1 MHIQIFDYMEYNLS
15 IDSHIGPWGYS
26 KNFIRNQMSGLKN
39 KPVNVRVSSL
49 GGSVDDALDIRQ
61 QFIDHGNV
69 TCYLFGYVASAA
81 TILAT
86 GAKKT
91 CMSKYAFYLI
101 HKVSNWIDAWGS
113 YNADQIQQLID
124 DLKANKLE
132 NDKMDLVLANLYAA
146 KCKKKVDEILPI
158 LKEGRWLT
166 AQEALEYGFIDEI
179 IEEGSKLNFD
189 DSMKARFNMYQL
201 PSLPAVENKTVV
213 PEDES
218 VPGWFNN
225 FVNKFFKAQHQK
237 EENDTT
243 QAQNNTHTNT
253 AQKFMKK
260 DYQKVNSILK
270 VDGMEFD
277 KDGKI
282 TLTEDQVKA
291 INDHITN
298 IERESSD
305 KDNEISDLKTQNEN
319 LKNND
324 GDDTTKINGDEGN
337 DDDIAKLNSANE
349 LFNNVK
355 DLL

>member
-1 MHIQIFDYMEYNLS
+1 MEYNLS

-69 TCYLFGYVASAA
+69 TCYLYGYVASAA

-91 CMSKYAFYLI
+91 CMSQYAFYLI
-101 HKVSNWIDAWGS
+101 HKVSNWIDAWGN
-113 YNADQIQQLID
+113 YNADQIQKLID

-132 NDKMDLVLANLYAA
+132 NDKMDLVLANLYAN

-166 AQEALEYGFIDEI
+166 AKEALEYGFVDEI
-179 IEEGSKLNFD
+179 IEDGTKLNFD
-189 DSMKARFNMYQL
+189 DAMKTRFNMFHL
-201 PSLPAVENKTVV
+201 PELPAPDKKVETKD
-213 PEDES
+213 DEA
-218 VPGWFNN
+218 PNWFNN
-225 FVNKFFKAQHQK
+225 FVNKFLKPQNT
-237 EENDTT
+237 ETT
-243 QAQNNTHTNT
+243 QAQNKTQINST
-253 AQKFMKK
+253 QKFMKK

-270 VDGMEFD
+270 LDGMEFD
-277 KDGKI
+277 KDGKV

-298 IERESSD
+298 IEKESSD

-319 LKNND
+319 LKKND
-324 GDDTTKINGDEGN
+324 GDDTTHINGDEG
-337 DDDIAKLNSANE
+337 DDDDVTKLNTANE
-349 LFNNVK
+349 MFNSVK

>member
-1 MHIQIFDYMEYNLS
+1 MEYNLS

-69 TCYLFGYVASAA
+69 TCYLYGYVASAA

-91 CMSKYAFYLI
+91 CMSQYAFYLI
-101 HKVSNWIDAWGS
+101 HKVSNWIDAWGN
-113 YNADQIQQLID
+113 YNADQIQKLID

-132 NDKMDLVLANLYAA
+132 NDKMDLVLANLYAN

-166 AQEALEYGFIDEI
+166 AKEALEYGFVDEI
-179 IEEGSKLNFD
+179 IEDGTKLNFD
-189 DSMKARFNMYQL
+189 DAMKTRFNMFHL
-201 PSLPAVENKTVV
+201 PELPTPEKKVETKD
-213 PEDES
+213 DEA
-218 VPGWFNN
+218 PNWFNN
-225 FVNKFFKAQHQK
+225 FVNKFLKPQNT
-237 EENDTT
+237 ETT
-243 QAQNNTHTNT
+243 QAQNKTQINST
-253 AQKFMKK
+253 QKFMKK

-270 VDGMEFD
+270 LDGMEFD
-277 KDGKI
+277 KDGKV
-282 TLTEDQVKA
+282 TLTEEQVKA
-291 INDHITN
+291 INDHIAN
-298 IERESSD
+298 IEKESSD

-319 LKNND
+319 LKKND
-324 GDDTTKINGDEGN
+324 GDETTHINGDEGD
-337 DDDIAKLNSANE
+337 DDDITKLNSANE
-349 LFNNVK
+349 MFNNVK

>member
-1 MHIQIFDYMEYNLS
+1 MEYNLS

-69 TCYLFGYVASAA
+69 TCYLYGYVASAA

-91 CMSKYAFYLI
+91 CMSQYAFYLI
-101 HKVSNWIDAWGS
+101 HKVSNWIDAWGN
-113 YNADQIQQLID
+113 YNADQIQKLID

-132 NDKMDLVLANLYAA
+132 NDKMDLVLANLYSN

-166 AQEALEYGFIDEI
+166 AKEALEYGFVDEI
-179 IEEGSKLNFD
+179 IEDGTKLD
-189 DSMKARFNMYQL
+189 DMKIRFNMFHL
-201 PSLPAVENKTVV
+201 PELPAQDKKT
-213 PEDES
+213 ETKDDEA
-218 VPGWFNN
+218 PNWFNN
-225 FVNKFFKAQHQK
+225 FVNKFLKPQNT
-237 EENDTT
+237 ETT
-243 QAQNNTHTNT
+243 QAQNKTQINST
-253 AQKFMKK
+253 QKFMKK

-270 VDGMEFD
+270 LDGMEFD
-277 KDGKI
+277 KDGKV

-291 INDHITN
+291 INDHIAN
-298 IERESSD
+298 IEKESSD

-319 LKNND
+319 LKKND
-324 GDDTTKINGDEGN
+324 GDETTHINGDEGD
-337 DDDIAKLNSANE
+337 DDDITKLNSANE
-349 LFNNVK
+349 MFNNVK

>member
-1 MHIQIFDYMEYNLS
+1 MEYNLI

-26 KNFIRNQMSGLKN
+26 KNYIRSQMSSYRN
-39 KPVNVRVSSL
+39 KPVSVRISSL

-61 QFIDHGNV
+61 QFIDHGDV

-101 HKVSNWIDAWGS
+101 HKVSNWVDAWGN

-132 NDKMDLVLANLYAA
+132 NDKMDLVLANLYAN
-146 KCKKKVDEILPI
+146 KCKKKVDDILPV

-179 IEEGSKLNFD
+179 VEEGSKLNFN
-189 DSMKARFNMYQL
+189 DSMKTKFNMFH
-201 PSLPAVENKTVV
+201 LPALPAIDTRAQS
-213 PEDES
+213 PEADTAPS
-218 VPGWFNN
+218 WFNN
-225 FVNKFFKAQHQK
+225 FVNKFLKGHQPEAAQ
-237 EENDTT
+237 T
-243 QAQNNTHTNT
+243 QNKSLNQSK
-253 AQKFMKK
+253 QMKK

-270 VDGMEFD
+270 IEGVEVD
-277 KDGKI
+277 KDGKV

-291 INDHITN
+291 LNDHIAN
-298 IERESSD
+298 LEQESSD
-305 KDNEISDLKTQNEN
+305 KDNQISDLKKQNEN
-319 LKNND
+319 LQKND
-324 GDDTTKINGDEGN
+324 GEETTHINGDEGE
-337 DDDIAKLNSANE
+337 DDDIAKLNTAKE
-349 LFNNVK
+349 LFNDVK

>member
-1 MHIQIFDYMEYNLS
+1 MEYNLS

-26 KNFIRNQMSGLKN
+26 KNYIRNQMTGLKN

-49 GGSVDDALDIRQ
+49 GGAVDDALDIRQ
-61 QFIDHGNV
+61 QFLDHGNV

-86 GAKKT
+86 GAQKT

-132 NDKMDLVLANLYAA
+132 NDKMDLVLANLYAN

-179 IEEGSKLNFD
+179 IEDGDKLNFD
-189 DSMKARFNMYQL
+189 DSMKARFNMYH
-201 PSLPAVENKTVV
+201 LPALPATENKTVV
-213 PEDES
+213 PDDETA
-218 VPGWFNN
+218 PGWFNN
-225 FVNKFFKAQHQK
+225 FVNRFFKSSK
-237 EENDTT
+237 DNDIHSSQSQNKPRFNSTT
-243 QAQNNTHTNT
+243 Q
-253 AQKFMKK
+253 KIMKK

-270 VDGMEFD
+270 LDGMEFD
-277 KDGKI
+277 KDGKV
-282 TLTEDQVKA
+282 TLTEDQVKT
-291 INDHITN
+291 INDHIAN
-298 IERESSD
+298 IEKESSD

-319 LKNND
+319 LKKND
-324 GDDTTKINGDEGN
+324 GDETKHINGDEG
-337 DDDIAKLNSANE
+337 DEDEITKLNSANE
-349 LFNNVK
+349 MFNNVK
-355 DLL
+355 ELL

>member
-1 MHIQIFDYMEYNLS
+1 MEYNLS

-69 TCYLFGYVASAA
+69 TCYLYGYVASAA
-81 TILAT
+81 TILTT

-91 CMSKYAFYLI
+91 CMSQYAFYLI
-101 HKVSNWIDAWGS
+101 HKVSNWIDAWGN
-113 YNADQIQQLID
+113 YNADQIQKLID

-132 NDKMDLVLANLYAA
+132 NDKMDLVLANLYAN

-166 AQEALEYGFIDEI
+166 AKEALEYGFVDEI
-179 IEEGSKLNFD
+179 IEDGTKLNFD
-189 DSMKARFNMYQL
+189 DAMKTRFNMFHL
-201 PSLPAVENKTVV
+201 PELPAPDKKAETKD
-213 PEDES
+213 DEA
-218 VPGWFNN
+218 PNWFNN
-225 FVNKFFKAQHQK
+225 FVNKFLKPQNTEA
-237 EENDTT
+237 T
-243 QAQNNTHTNT
+243 QAQNKTQINST
-253 AQKFMKK
+253 QKFMKK

-270 VDGMEFD
+270 LDGMEFD
-277 KDGKI
+277 KDGKV

-291 INDHITN
+291 INDHIAN
-298 IERESSD
+298 IEKESSD

-319 LKNND
+319 LKKND
-324 GDDTTKINGDEGN
+324 GDETNHINGDEGDDN
-337 DDDIAKLNSANE
+337 DDITKLNSANE
-349 LFNNVK
+349 MFNSVK

>member
-1 MHIQIFDYMEYNLS
+1 MEYNLS

-69 TCYLFGYVASAA
+69 TCYLYGYVASAA

-91 CMSKYAFYLI
+91 CMSQYAFYLI
-101 HKVSNWIDAWGS
+101 HKVSNWIDAWGN
-113 YNADQIQQLID
+113 YNADQIQKLID

-132 NDKMDLVLANLYAA
+132 NDKMDLVLANLYAN

-166 AQEALEYGFIDEI
+166 AKEALEYGFVDEI
-179 IEEGSKLNFD
+179 IEDGTKLNFD
-189 DSMKARFNMYQL
+189 DAMKTRFNMFHL
-201 PSLPAVENKTVV
+201 PELPAQDKKT
-213 PEDES
+213 ETKDDEA
-218 VPGWFNN
+218 PNWFNN
-225 FVNKFFKAQHQK
+225 FVNKFLKPQNT
-237 EENDTT
+237 ETT
-243 QAQNNTHTNT
+243 QAQNKTQINST
-253 AQKFMKK
+253 QKFMKK

-270 VDGMEFD
+270 LDGMEFD
-277 KDGKI
+277 KDGKV

-291 INDHITN
+291 INDHIAN
-298 IERESSD
+298 IEKESSD

-319 LKNND
+319 LKKND
-324 GDDTTKINGDEGN
+324 GDDTTHINGDEGD
-337 DDDIAKLNSANE
+337 DDDITKLNSANE
-349 LFNNVK
+349 MFNNVK

>member
-1 MHIQIFDYMEYNLS
+1 MDYSIS

-26 KNFIRNQMSGLKN
+26 KNYIRSQMSGLKN

-61 QFIDHGNV
+61 QFLDHGNV
-69 TCYLFGYVASAA
+69 TCYLYGYVASAA

-101 HKVSNWIDAWGS
+101 HKVSNRVDAWGN

-132 NDKMDLVLANLYAA
+132 NDKMDLVLANLYAN
-146 KCKKKVDEILPI
+146 KCKKKVDDILPI

-179 IEEGSKLNFD
+179 VEEGSKLNFD
-189 DSMKARFNMYQL
+189 DSMKTKFNMFH
-201 PSLPAVENKTVV
+201 LPALPAIDRTQSQEADTA
-213 PEDES
+213 PS
-218 VPGWFNN
+218 WFNN
-225 FVNKFFKAQHQK
+225 FVNKFLKGHQPEAAQ
-237 EENDTT
+237 T
-243 QAQNNTHTNT
+243 QNKSLNQSK
-253 AQKFMKK
+253 QMKK

-270 VDGMEFD
+270 IEGVEVD
-277 KDGKI
+277 KDGKVM
-282 TLTEDQVKA
+282 LTEDQVKA
-291 INDHITN
+291 LNDHIAHL
-298 IERESSD
+298 EQESSD
-305 KDNEISDLKTQNEN
+305 KDNQISDLKKQNEN
-319 LKNND
+319 LQKND
-324 GDDTTKINGDEGN
+324 GEETTHINGDEGE
-337 DDDIAKLNSANE
+337 DDDIAKLNTAKE
-349 LFNNVK
+349 LFNDVK

>member
-1 MHIQIFDYMEYNLS
+1 MEYNLS

-26 KNFIRNQMSGLKN
+26 KNYIRSQMSGFRN
-39 KPVNVRVSSL
+39 KPVSVRISSL

-61 QFIDHGNV
+61 QFQDHGDV

-113 YNADQIQQLID
+113 YNADQIQRLID

-146 KCKKKVDEILPI
+146 KCKKKVSDILPI

-166 AQEALEYGFIDEI
+166 AQEALEYGFVDEI
-179 IEEGSKLNFD
+179 IEEGTRLSFD

-201 PSLPAVENKTVV
+201 PALPAMGNDTEVLE
-213 PEDES
+213 EES
-218 VPGWFNN
+218 APNWFNN
-225 FVNKFFKAQHQK
+225 FVNKFFKSQK
-237 EENDTT
+237 SDVAT
-243 QAQNNTHTNT
+243 QAQNKPLNLSI
-253 AQKFMKK
+253 QMKK
-260 DYQKVNSILK
+260 DYQKVNSILNIEG
-270 VDGMEFD
+270 VEVD
-277 KDGKI
+277 KDGKV
-282 TLTEDQVKA
+282 TLTEEQVKA
-291 INDHITN
+291 LNDRITN
-298 IERESSD
+298 LEQESSD
-305 KDNEISDLKTQNEN
+305 KDDEIAELKKQNEN
-319 LKNND
+319 LKNGD
-324 GDDTTKINGDEGN
+324 GDETAKINGDEGQGN
-337 DDDIAKLNSANE
+337 DVDKLNTAVE
-349 LFNNVK
+349 MFNSVK

>member
-1 MHIQIFDYMEYNLS
+1 MEYNLS

-69 TCYLFGYVASAA
+69 TCYLYGYVASAA

-91 CMSKYAFYLI
+91 CMSQYAFYLI
-101 HKVSNWIDAWGS
+101 HKVSNWIDAWGN

-132 NDKMDLVLANLYAA
+132 NDKMDLVLANLYAN

-166 AQEALEYGFIDEI
+166 AKEALEYGFVDEI
-179 IEEGSKLNFD
+179 IEDGTKLNFD
-189 DSMKARFNMYQL
+189 DAMKTRFNMFHL
-201 PSLPAVENKTVV
+201 PELPAPDKKAEIKD
-213 PEDES
+213 DEE
-218 VPGWFNN
+218 PNWFNN
-225 FVNKFFKAQHQK
+225 FVNKFLKPQNT
-237 EENDTT
+237 ETT
-243 QAQNNTHTNT
+243 QAQNKTQINST
-253 AQKFMKK
+253 QKFMKK

-270 VDGMEFD
+270 LDGMEFD
-277 KDGKI
+277 KDGKV

-291 INDHITN
+291 INDHIAN
-298 IERESSD
+298 IEKESSD

-319 LKNND
+319 LKKND
-324 GDDTTKINGDEGN
+324 GDDTTHINGDEG
-337 DDDIAKLNSANE
+337 DDDDVTKLNTANE
-349 LFNNVK
+349 MFNSVK

>member
-1 MHIQIFDYMEYNLS
+1 MEYNLS

-26 KNFIRNQMSGLKN
+26 KNYIRSQMSGFRN
-39 KPVNVRVSSL
+39 KPVSVRISSL

-61 QFIDHGNV
+61 QFQDHGDV

-113 YNADQIQQLID
+113 YNADQIQRLID

-146 KCKKKVDEILPI
+146 KCKKKVSDILPI

-166 AQEALEYGFIDEI
+166 AQEALEYGFVDEI
-179 IEEGSKLNFD
+179 IEEGTRLNFD

-201 PSLPAVENKTVV
+201 PALPAMGNDTEVLE
-213 PEDES
+213 EES
-218 VPGWFNN
+218 APNWFNN
-225 FVNKFFKAQHQK
+225 FVNKFFKSQK
-237 EENDTT
+237 SDVAT
-243 QAQNNTHTNT
+243 QAQNKPLNLSI
-253 AQKFMKK
+253 QMKK

-270 VDGMEFD
+270 IEGVEVD
-277 KDGKI
+277 KDGKV
-282 TLTEDQVKA
+282 TLTEEQVKA
-291 INDHITN
+291 LNDRITN
-298 IERESSD
+298 LEQESSD
-305 KDNEISDLKTQNEN
+305 KDDEIAELKKQNEN
-319 LKNND
+319 LKNGD
-324 GDDTTKINGDEGN
+324 GDETAKINGDEGQGN
-337 DDDIAKLNSANE
+337 DVDKLNTAVE
-349 LFNNVK
+349 MFNSVK

>member
-1 MHIQIFDYMEYNLS
+1 MEYNLS

-26 KNFIRNQMSGLKN
+26 KNYIRSQMSGFKN
-39 KPVNVRVSSL
+39 KPVNVRISSL

-61 QFIDHGNV
+61 QFLDHGNV

-101 HKVSNWIDAWGS
+101 HKVSNWVDAWGN

-132 NDKMDLVLANLYAA
+132 NDKMDLVLANLYAN
-146 KCKKKVDEILPI
+146 KCKKKVDDILPI

-179 IEEGSKLNFD
+179 VEEGSKLNFD
-189 DSMKARFNMYQL
+189 DSMKTKFNMFH
-201 PSLPAVENKTVV
+201 LPALPAIDTRAQS
-213 PEDES
+213 PEADTAPS
-218 VPGWFNN
+218 WFNN
-225 FVNKFFKAQHQK
+225 FVNKFLKGHQPEAAQ
-237 EENDTT
+237 T
-243 QAQNNTHTNT
+243 QNKSLNQSK
-253 AQKFMKK
+253 QMKK

-270 VDGMEFD
+270 IEGVEVD
-277 KDGKI
+277 KDGKV

-291 INDHITN
+291 LNDHIAN
-298 IERESSD
+298 LEQESSD
-305 KDNEISDLKTQNEN
+305 KDNQIADLKKQNEN
-319 LKNND
+319 LQK
-324 GDDTTKINGDEGN
+324 
-337 DDDIAKLNSANE
+337 
-349 LFNNVK
+349 
-355 DLL
+355 

>member
-1 MHIQIFDYMEYNLS
+1 MEYNLS

-69 TCYLFGYVASAA
+69 TCYLYGYVASAA

-91 CMSKYAFYLI
+91 CMSQYAFYLI
-101 HKVSNWIDAWGS
+101 HKVSNWIDAWGN
-113 YNADQIQQLID
+113 YNADQIQKLID

-132 NDKMDLVLANLYAA
+132 NDKMDLVLANLYAN

-166 AQEALEYGFIDEI
+166 AKEALEYGFVDEI
-179 IEEGSKLNFD
+179 IEDGTKLNFD
-189 DSMKARFNMYQL
+189 DAMKTRFNMFHL
-201 PSLPAVENKTVV
+201 PELPAPDKKAETKD
-213 PEDES
+213 DEA
-218 VPGWFNN
+218 PNWFNN
-225 FVNKFFKAQHQK
+225 FVNKFLKPQNTEA
-237 EENDTT
+237 T
-243 QAQNNTHTNT
+243 QAQNKTQINST
-253 AQKFMKK
+253 QKFMKK

-270 VDGMEFD
+270 LDGMEFD
-277 KDGKI
+277 KDGKV

-291 INDHITN
+291 INDHIAN
-298 IERESSD
+298 IEKESSD

-319 LKNND
+319 MKKND
-324 GDDTTKINGDEGN
+324 GDETNHINGDEGDDN
-337 DDDIAKLNSANE
+337 DDITKLNSANE
-349 LFNNVK
+349 MFNSVK

>member
-1 MHIQIFDYMEYNLS
+1 MEYNLS

-26 KNFIRNQMSGLKN
+26 KNYIRSQMSGFKN
-39 KPVNVRVSSL
+39 KPVSVRISSL

-61 QFIDHGNV
+61 QFQDHGDV

-113 YNADQIQQLID
+113 YNADQIQRLIE

-146 KCKKKVDEILPI
+146 KCKKKVSDILPI

-166 AQEALEYGFIDEI
+166 AQEALEYGFVDEI
-179 IEEGSKLNFD
+179 IEEGTRLNFD

-201 PSLPAVENKTVV
+201 PALPAMGNDTEVLE
-213 PEDES
+213 EES
-218 VPGWFNN
+218 APNWFNN
-225 FVNKFFKAQHQK
+225 FVNKFFKSQK
-237 EENDTT
+237 SDVAT
-243 QAQNNTHTNT
+243 QAQNKPLNLSI
-253 AQKFMKK
+253 QMKK
-260 DYQKVNSILK
+260 DYQKVNSILNIEG
-270 VDGMEFD
+270 VEVD
-277 KDGKI
+277 KDGKV
-282 TLTEDQVKA
+282 TLTEEQVKA
-291 INDHITN
+291 LNDRITN
-298 IERESSD
+298 LEQESSD
-305 KDNEISDLKTQNEN
+305 KDDEIAELKKQNEN
-319 LKNND
+319 LKNGD
-324 GDDTTKINGDEGN
+324 GDETAKINGDEGQGN
-337 DDDIAKLNSANE
+337 DVDKLNTAVE
-349 LFNNVK
+349 MFNSVK

>member
-1 MHIQIFDYMEYNLS
+1 MEYNLS

-26 KNFIRNQMSGLKN
+26 KNYIRSQMSGFKN

-49 GGSVDDALDIRQ
+49 GGAVDDALDIRQ
-61 QFIDHGNV
+61 QFKDHGNV

-124 DLKANKLE
+124 NLKANKLE

-179 IEEGSKLNFD
+179 IEEGTKLNFD

-201 PSLPAVENKTVV
+201 PALPAMEDKNKVPEEEVV
-213 PEDES
+213 PS
-218 VPGWFNN
+218 WFNN
-225 FVNKFFKAQHQK
+225 FINKFFKGHQPEVAQ
-237 EENDTT
+237 T
-243 QAQNNTHTNT
+243 QNKSLNHSLKQ
-253 AQKFMKK
+253 MKK

-270 VDGMEFD
+270 IEGVEVD
-277 KDGKI
+277 KDGKV

-291 INDHITN
+291 LNDHITN
-298 IERESSD
+298 LEQESSD
-305 KDNEISDLKTQNEN
+305 KDNQISDLKKQNEN
-319 LKNND
+319 LQKND
-324 GDDTTKINGDEGN
+324 GEETTHINGDEGE
-337 DDDIAKLNSANE
+337 DDDITKLNTAQE
-349 LFNNVK
+349 MFNDVK

>member
-1 MHIQIFDYMEYNLS
+1 MEYNLS

-26 KNFIRNQMSGLKN
+26 KNYIRSQMSGFKN
-39 KPVNVRVSSL
+39 KPVNVRISSL

-61 QFIDHGNV
+61 QFLDHGNV

-101 HKVSNWIDAWGS
+101 HKVSNWIDAWGN

-132 NDKMDLVLANLYAA
+132 NDKMDLVLANLYAN
-146 KCKKKVDEILPI
+146 KCKKKVDDILPI

-179 IEEGSKLNFD
+179 VEEGSKLNFD
-189 DSMKARFNMYQL
+189 DSMKTKFNMFH
-201 PSLPAVENKTVV
+201 LPALPAIDTRAQS
-213 PEDES
+213 PEADTAPS
-218 VPGWFNN
+218 WFNN
-225 FVNKFFKAQHQK
+225 FVNKFLKGHQPEAAQ
-237 EENDTT
+237 T
-243 QAQNNTHTNT
+243 QNKSLNQSK
-253 AQKFMKK
+253 QMKK

-270 VDGMEFD
+270 IEGVEVD
-277 KDGKI
+277 KDGKV

-291 INDHITN
+291 LNDHITN
-298 IERESSD
+298 LEQESSD
-305 KDNEISDLKTQNEN
+305 KDNQISELKKQNEN
-319 LKNND
+319 LKKND
-324 GDDTTKINGDEGN
+324 GEDTTHINGDEGEDN
-337 DDDIAKLNSANE
+337 DLTKLNTAQE
-349 LFNNVK
+349 MFNNVK
-355 DLL
+355 ELL

>member
-1 MHIQIFDYMEYNLS
+1 MEYNLS

-26 KNFIRNQMSGLKN
+26 KNYIRSQMSGFKN
-39 KPVNVRVSSL
+39 KPVNVRISSL

-61 QFIDHGNV
+61 QFLDHGNV

-101 HKVSNWIDAWGS
+101 HKVSNWVDAWGN

-132 NDKMDLVLANLYAA
+132 NDKMDLVLANLYAN
-146 KCKKKVDEILPI
+146 KCKKKVDDILPI

-179 IEEGSKLNFD
+179 VEEGSKLNFD
-189 DSMKARFNMYQL
+189 DSMKTKFNMFH
-201 PSLPAVENKTVV
+201 LPALPAIDTRAQS
-213 PEDES
+213 PEADTAPS
-218 VPGWFNN
+218 WFNN
-225 FVNKFFKAQHQK
+225 FVNKFLKGHQPEAAQ
-237 EENDTT
+237 T
-243 QAQNNTHTNT
+243 QNKSLNQSK
-253 AQKFMKK
+253 QMKK

-270 VDGMEFD
+270 IEGVEVD
-277 KDGKI
+277 KDGKV

-291 INDHITN
+291 LNDHIAN
-298 IERESSD
+298 LEQESSD
-305 KDNEISDLKTQNEN
+305 KDNQIADLKKQNEN
-319 LKNND
+319 LQKMMVRKPHTSMVMKVRM
-324 GDDTTKINGDEGN
+324 TTLQN
-337 DDDIAKLNSANE
+337 
-349 LFNNVK
+349 
-355 DLL
+355 